1 MIKRLLILGGTGEAS
16 ALVRSLP
23 LGLDATL
30 SLAGRTAT
38 PKAEPVP
45 TRIGGFGGVDG
56 LADWMEGNRITH
68 AIDATHPFAARMSA
82 NAAQACARTGTPL
95 LAIRR
100 PAWDPVPGDR
110 WECVSDMAGA
120 VAALGAAPRRVFL
133 TVGRQEVG
141 VFAGAPQHDY
151 LVRSIEPVD
160 LAVPRLT
167 AVFAR
172 GPFAEA
178 DEAAFLRDQGIDVVV
193 SKNSGGAATYGKI
206 AAARGAGLPVV
217 MVARPPKPDVP
228 SVADA
233 AGALAWLTALQG
245 VR

>member
-1 MIKRLLILGGTGEAS
+1 MVKRLLILGGTGEAS
-16 ALVRSLP
+16 ALVRGLP
-23 LGLDATL
+23 PGVEPTL
-30 SLAGRTAT
+30 SLAGRTAA

-56 LADWMEGNRITH
+56 LADWIEGNRITH
-68 AIDATHPFAARMSA
+68 VIDATHPFAARIAA
-82 NAAQACARTGTPL
+82 NAAGACARTGTKL

-100 PAWDPVPGDR
+100 PAWEPVPGDR
-110 WECVSDMAGA
+110 WRA
-120 VAALGAAPRRVFL
+120 VADMGAAVTALGAAPCRVFL

-141 VFAGAPQHDY
+141 VFAAAPQHDY
-151 LVRSIEPVD
+151 VVRSIEPVA

-167 AVFAR
+167 AIVAR

-178 DEAAFLRDQGIDVVV
+178 DEAAFLRDQAIAVVV

-206 AAARGAGLPVV
+206 TAARGLGLPVV

-233 AGALAWLTALQG
+233 AGALAWLAAQ
-245 VR
+245 